1 MENCPPPHTHAKKQ
15 QQLFIYS
22 QFSDQTH
29 QRESATVLQGQ
40 SGSPRGPRSLP
51 VEIRQILAWDSSS
64 WSSVCTQEAKI
75 MTLGKQRCQVE
86 YHAGFRARHKQN
98 SDHDR
103 MPDDYGFWFF
113 TVRRQCYY
121 SLGSFFKSSFIF
133 CFQSIHN
140 YGLTFNL
147 WHRGNVQFTKVVYSK
162 PLELVILGT
171 RNGFSSNKQYY
182 KWWWGL
188 QSSPTKVFL
197 THNVI
202 EAPDIYCENE

>member
-1 MENCPPPHTHAKKQ
+1 MIISWRFSKSGSLENCPPHTHAKKQ

-64 WSSVCTQEAKI
+64 WSFVCTQEAKI

-86 YHAGFRARHKQN
+86 YHVGFRARHKQN
-98 SDHDR
+98 SDHDQT
-103 MPDDYGFWFF
+103 PDDYGFWFF
-113 TVRRQCYY
+113 TEETVLLF
-121 SLGSFFKSSFIF
+121 SWSFFKSSFIF

-140 YGLTFNL
+140 YGLTINL

-162 PLELVILGT
+162 PLGVGYFG
-171 RNGFSSNKQYY
+171 N
-182 KWWWGL
+182 
-188 QSSPTKVFL
+188 
-197 THNVI
+197 
-202 EAPDIYCENE
+202 

>member
-1 MENCPPPHTHAKKQ
+1 MAHSWLNHINRFDHFMKIFKIWLNGKLPPTHTHAKKQ

-103 MPDDYGFWFF
+103 MPDDYGF
-113 TVRRQCYY
+113 
-121 SLGSFFKSSFIF
+121 
-133 CFQSIHN
+133 
-140 YGLTFNL
+140 
-147 WHRGNVQFTKVVYSK
+147 
-162 PLELVILGT
+162 
-171 RNGFSSNKQYY
+171 
-182 KWWWGL
+182 
-188 QSSPTKVFL
+188 
-197 THNVI
+197 
-202 EAPDIYCENE
+202 